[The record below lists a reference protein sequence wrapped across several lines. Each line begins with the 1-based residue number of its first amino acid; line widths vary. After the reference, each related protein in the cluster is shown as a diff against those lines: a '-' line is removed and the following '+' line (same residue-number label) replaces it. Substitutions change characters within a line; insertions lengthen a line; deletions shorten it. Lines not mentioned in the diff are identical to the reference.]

1 MLCLRRRFDR
11 KHFRDFGVL
20 LRRSVASSWG
30 MMDYPADS
38 GVLGEDLILGGVLFS
53 KSVLFVLVDV

>member
-1 MLCLRRRFDR
+1 
-11 KHFRDFGVL
+11 
-20 LRRSVASSWG
+20 